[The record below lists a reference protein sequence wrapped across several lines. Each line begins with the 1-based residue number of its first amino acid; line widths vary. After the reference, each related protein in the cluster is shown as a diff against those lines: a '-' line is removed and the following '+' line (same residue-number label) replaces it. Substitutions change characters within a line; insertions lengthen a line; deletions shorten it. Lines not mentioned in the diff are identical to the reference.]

1 MALQAYVLGL
11 AEPRLAGRVASAIR
25 DLGQVIS
32 GDVLAGVDA
41 IAVVAGPDLD
51 ALGRTV
57 VSRIQLIDGVTRTL
71 TCPIVQLERS

>member
-1 MALQAYVLGL
+1 VLVL

-32 GDVLAGVDA
+32 CDVLAGVDA

-57 VSRIQLIDGVTRTL
+57 VSRIQLIDGVTRTV

>member
-1 MALQAYVLGL
+1 MALQAYVLVL

-32 GDVLAGVDA
+32 CDVLVGPYDA
-41 IAVVAGPDLD
+41 IAVVAGRDLD
-51 ALGRTV
+51 ALGSTV

-71 TCPIVQLERS
+71 TCPIVQLE

>member
-1 MALQAYVLGL
+1 VLGL

-51 ALGRTV
+51 ELGRTV